1 MYREGDK
8 RAYGVELID
17 LNGDEML
24 DWIYM
29 VPGDDFSLKVRLG
42 QKHGFGLELSFDIA
56 LASFPTPF
64 SDSSAMK
71 SQKFCS
77 IDALSREAVVFSF
90 SFERRNHQP
99 NP

>member
-1 MYREGDK
+1 MIFVSFTETGLEQISFVKGHPQYPSSLYREGDK

-42 QKHGFGLELSFDIA
+42 QKHGFGPEVIF
-56 LASFPTPF
+56 
-64 SDSSAMK
+64 
-71 SQKFCS
+71 
-77 IDALSREAVVFSF
+77 
-90 SFERRNHQP
+90 
-99 NP
+99 